1 MNAPVMGLALASL
14 WNRRTTAVLTMLAI
28 ALSVTLMLGVEKLR
42 RDARGAFAN
51 TISGTDLIV
60 GARSGAL
67 QLMLYSVFR
76 IGNATNNVS
85 WDSYKAVTSNPRVKW
100 AVPMSLGDSH
110 RGFRVLGTST
120 AYFEHYRYARRH
132 ELTFATGQ
140 SFADVREVVLGAAVA
155 AELGYELG
163 QQVVLAH
170 GAGEV
175 NLEVHDQYPM
185 RVVGILNPTG
195 TPVDRTLHVSL
206 ESITLI
212 HIDSTALATPKVSA
226 RERFSRMVKPPPEQ
240 RDLTPVSIT
249 AFLLGTR
256 SKLDIFALQRDINRF
271 DREPLL
277 AVIPGVALQ
286 ELWDLLGFAETLLRL
301 VSIAVVFTG
310 LLGMTTLILATLEA
324 RRREMAVLRAVGAR
338 PSHLFSLFMLEALL
352 LCTGGIVLG
361 MVCLQIGLML
371 GQPLIAREFGLH
383 LTLSGPTLT
392 DLGIVA
398 GIAGAA
404 CVAGAIPAWRA
415 YKTAL
420 ADGLSVRI

>member
-1 MNAPVMGLALASL
+1 MSAPVLNLALASL
-14 WNRRTTAVLTMLAI
+14 WNRRSTAMLTMLAI
-28 ALSVTLMLGVEKLR
+28 ALSVTLMLAVEKLR

-76 IGNATNNVS
+76 IGNATNNMS
-85 WDSYKAVTSNPRVKW
+85 WDSYKEVANSPRVKW

-120 AYFEHYRYARRH
+120 AYFQHYRYARRH
-132 ELTFATGQ
+132 ELTFASGK

-155 AELGYELG
+155 AELGYSLG
-163 QQVVLAH
+163 QEVVLAH
-170 GAGEV
+170 GAGEI
-175 NLEVHDQYPM
+175 NLQAHDQYPM

-195 TPVDRTLHVSL
+195 TPVDRTLHVNL

-212 HIDSTALATPKVSA
+212 HLDSAVSTATQGSA
-226 RERFSRMVKPPPEQ
+226 RQRFSQLIQRAPER

-271 DREPLL
+271 EREPLL

-338 PSHLFSLFMLEALL
+338 PIHLFGLFMFEALL
-352 LCTGGIVLG
+352 LCAGGIVLG
-361 MVCLQIGLML
+361 MACLQVGLVL

-383 LTLSGPTLT
+383 MTLSGPTLA
-392 DLGIVA
+392 DFGIVA

-415 YKTAL
+415 YRTAL
-420 ADGLSVRI
+420 ADGLSVRV